1 MIVDFVTRLRE
12 QFIDVEGE
20 LPWAFGFDPQ
30 GGSRAEL
37 SIRRTFKPE
46 ELLAISKHNPF
57 IKERNKVIA
66 ALPALGLTT
75 AQLVKLTGLSRS
87 TIFRIMAGFRKGE

>member
-1 MIVDFVTRLRE
+1 MMDFVKRLRE
-12 QFIDVEGE
+12 QFVDVEGE

-30 GGSRAEL
+30 GGSGAEL

-46 ELLAISKHNPF
+46 ELLAVSKHNPF

-66 ALPALGLTT
+66 ALRDLGLTT
-75 AQLVKLTGLSRS
+75 SQLVKLTGLSRCS
-87 TIFRIMAGFRKGE
+87 IFRIMAGLRKAAL